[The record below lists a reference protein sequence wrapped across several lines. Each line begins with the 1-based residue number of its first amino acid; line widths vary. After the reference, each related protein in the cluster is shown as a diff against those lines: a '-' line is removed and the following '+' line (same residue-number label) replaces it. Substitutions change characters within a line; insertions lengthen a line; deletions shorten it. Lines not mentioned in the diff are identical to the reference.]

1 MKLKKALLVGGV
13 LLFSFFCFTS
23 SHAQG
28 YMGYML
34 TKTLLDS
41 VKVNKLHG
49 TAGLSLKVEQT
60 DAIKF
65 ELDVAT
71 ELVYSL
77 DKHRFRF
84 SGNVAYNFLND
95 TDTGNKG
102 FFHLQGDFFQYRI
115 EGNKREKAPFFFS
128 AAVTYNYDYL
138 RDLHNRATVAMNFT
152 FQPLRE
158 HPHLCLEPGIG
169 IAGVYQHWDAINA
182 RANKLGVERSALL
195 ESYNALP
202 DISREYLRISDK
214 GHYNQWNFK
223 FNAFV
228 NFWGES
234 IPQEAISCCDDV
246 REVFSALGI
255 DPAVDYDLSLYYAF
269 DKATLDA
276 KAKKN
281 IEKVVEK
288 LKADADLKV
297 ELRGYCDFPGSNDYN
312 LKLSERRINAV
323 KDALVK
329 AGIEE
334 SRITTTPQGKL
345 PNPPKAEQKN
355 RRCDFFFSK

>member
-1 MKLKKALLVGGV
+1 MKRKKLLWASV
-13 LLFSFFCFTS
+13 LFFMFSITS
-23 SHAQG
+23 AYSQG

-34 TKTLLDS
+34 TKNLLDS

-115 EGNKREKAPFFFS
+115 EDNKREKTPFFFS

-158 HPHLCLEPGIG
+158 HPNLCIEPGIG
-169 IAGVYQHWDAINA
+169 IGGTYQNWDALDS
-182 RANKLGVERSALL
+182 RAKALGMERSALL
-195 ESYNALP
+195 ESYKNLP
-202 DISREYLRISDK
+202 QGSREYLRLTENGK
-214 GHYNQWNFK
+214 YNQLNFK

-228 NFWGES
+228 NFWGDWDNIAFHIYTAVQQPVS
-234 IPQEAISCCDDV
+234 GAFKASQAQE
-246 REVFSALGI
+246 ELLPTEFQGMLGTKPLPLVGAGGFFQVKI
-255 DPAVDYDLSLYYAF
+255 WKGLAAV
-269 DKATLDA
+269 TRLDFLWDGGQA
-276 KAKKN
+276 P
-281 IEKVVEK
+281 V
-288 LKADADLKV
+288 D
-297 ELRGYCDFPGSNDYN
+297 SYN
-312 LKLSERRINAV
+312 LTYCFTQGLSY
-323 KDALVK
+323 
-329 AGIEE
+329 
-334 SRITTTPQGKL
+334 SW
-345 PNPPKAEQKN
+345 
-355 RRCDFFFSK
+355 

>member
-1 MKLKKALLVGGV
+1 MKRKKLLWASV
-13 LLFSFFCFTS
+13 LFFMFSITS
-23 SHAQG
+23 AYSQG

-95 TDTGNKG
+95 IDTGNKG

-115 EGNKREKAPFFFS
+115 ENNIREKTQFFFS
-128 AAVTYNYDYL
+128 ANATYNYDYL
-138 RDLHNRATVAMNFT
+138 RNLNNRVALGMNFT

-158 HPHLCLEPGIG
+158 HPNLCIEPGIG
-169 IAGVYQHWDAINA
+169 IGGTYQNWDALDS
-182 RANKLGVERSALL
+182 RAKALGMERSALL
-195 ESYNALP
+195 ESYKNLP
-202 DISREYLRISDK
+202 QGSREYLRLTENGK
-214 GHYNQWNFK
+214 YNQLNFR

-228 NFWGES
+228 NFFGDWDHIAFHVYTAVQQPIS
-234 IPQEAISCCDDV
+234 PSFKAQSYQEELLPTEFKGLLNTKVLPLVGAGGFFQVKIWKGL
-246 REVFSALGI
+246 A
-255 DPAVDYDLSLYYAF
+255 AV
-269 DKATLDA
+269 TRLDFLWDGGQA
-276 KAKKN
+276 P
-281 IEKVVEK
+281 V
-288 LKADADLKV
+288 D
-297 ELRGYCDFPGSNDYN
+297 SYN
-312 LKLSERRINAV
+312 LTYCFTQGLSY
-323 KDALVK
+323 
-329 AGIEE
+329 
-334 SRITTTPQGKL
+334 SW
-345 PNPPKAEQKN
+345 
-355 RRCDFFFSK
+355 

>member
-1 MKLKKALLVGGV
+1 MKRKKLLWASV
-13 LLFSFFCFTS
+13 LFFMFSITS
-23 SHAQG
+23 AYSQG

-95 TDTGNKG
+95 IDTGNKG

-115 EGNKREKAPFFFS
+115 ENNIREKTLFFFS
-128 AAVTYNYDYL
+128 ANATYNYDYL
-138 RDLHNRATVAMNFT
+138 RNLNNRVALGMNFT

-158 HPHLCLEPGIG
+158 HPNLCIEPGIG
-169 IAGVYQHWDAINA
+169 IGGTYQNWDALDS
-182 RANKLGVERSALL
+182 RAKALGMERSALL
-195 ESYNALP
+195 ESYKNLP
-202 DISREYLRISDK
+202 QGSREYLRLTENGK
-214 GHYNQWNFK
+214 YNQLNFR

-228 NFWGES
+228 NFFGDWDHIAFHVYTAVQQPIS
-234 IPQEAISCCDDV
+234 PSFKAQSYQEELLPTEFNGLLNTKVLPLVGAGGFFQVKIWKGL
-246 REVFSALGI
+246 A
-255 DPAVDYDLSLYYAF
+255 AV
-269 DKATLDA
+269 TRLDFLWDGGQA
-276 KAKKN
+276 P
-281 IEKVVEK
+281 V
-288 LKADADLKV
+288 D
-297 ELRGYCDFPGSNDYN
+297 SYN
-312 LKLSERRINAV
+312 LTYCFTQGLSY
-323 KDALVK
+323 
-329 AGIEE
+329 
-334 SRITTTPQGKL
+334 SW
-345 PNPPKAEQKN
+345 
-355 RRCDFFFSK
+355 

>member
-115 EGNKREKAPFFFS
+115 EGNKREKTPFFFS
-128 AAVTYNYDYL
+128 AAATYNYDYL

-228 NFWGES
+228 NFWGDWDNIAFHIYTAVQQPVS
-234 IPQEAISCCDDV
+234 GAFKASQAQEELLPTEFQGLLGTKPLPLVGAGGFFQVKIWKGL
-246 REVFSALGI
+246 SAVSRLDFLWDGGQA
-255 DPAVDYDLSLYYAF
+255 PVDSYCLTYCFTQGLSY
-269 DKATLDA
+269 TW
-276 KAKKN
+276 
-281 IEKVVEK
+281 
-288 LKADADLKV
+288 
-297 ELRGYCDFPGSNDYN
+297 
-312 LKLSERRINAV
+312 
-323 KDALVK
+323 
-329 AGIEE
+329 
-334 SRITTTPQGKL
+334 
-345 PNPPKAEQKN
+345 
-355 RRCDFFFSK
+355 